1 MRSFLDNVVAALAR
15 LCVRIFFRRVEV
27 EGLENIPRGG
37 PVLLVANHH
46 NSLVDPVL
54 ILAATRVRAR
64 FLAKSTLWDVPGLK
78 QLLQLAAV
86 IPVFRAQDGS
96 DMSQNQ
102 ETFRACHEELASG
115 GAIALFPE
123 GISHNAP
130 HLARLK
136 TGAARIAIGTVA
148 GYGSDALRI
157 VPVGLTFE
165 AKGTF
170 RSRALVRIGTPID
183 PRPFAADENEDPFVP
198 VRALTEVV
206 EAGLREVT
214 LNYPSVE
221 EATLIERAA
230 ELYTTEERDLPGR
243 MAMAEAFSARRAFID
258 AYHRMRALDPERV
271 DALAQRIDAYAHAVG
286 RMKVREEHL
295 AARFPSEAVVA
306 QSFGT
311 AWLLFFWLPLAT
323 LGTVLSYVPYRLC
336 GVLAR
341 FTKTDDLPSTVKLFG
356 GFFLFPL
363 TWAIWCGLAYASF
376 GPAAAGATAVLAPV
390 STWFAMR
397 FHERYERFFDDA
409 TAWLRLRFR
418 KDAASELR
426 QERDAIRE
434 DVETLRT
441 LDDHH
446 HP

>member
-1 MRSFLDNVVAALAR
+1 MRSFLDNVVAGLAR
-15 LCVRIFFRRVEV
+15 ACVRIFFRRVEV

-54 ILAATRVRAR
+54 ILAATKVRAR

-78 QLLQLAAV
+78 QILQLGAV

-102 ETFRACHEELASG
+102 TTFRACHEVLAGG

-148 GYGSDALRI
+148 DYGSDALRI

-165 AKGTF
+165 EKGTF

-183 PRPFAADENEDPFVP
+183 PRPFAADENEDPFAP
-198 VRALTEVV
+198 VRELTEVV

-214 LNYPSVE
+214 LNYPSTR
-221 EATLIERAA
+221 EATLIDRAA
-230 ELYTTEERDLPGR
+230 EVYSTGERDLPGR
-243 MAMAEAFSARRAFID
+243 MAMAEAFSARQAFID
-258 AYHRMRALDPERV
+258 AYHRMRALDPARV
-271 DALAQRIDAYAHAVG
+271 DALAKRVDAYAHSVG
-286 RMKVREEHL
+286 QMKVREEHL

-306 QSFGT
+306 QTFGT

-323 LGTVLSYVPYRLC
+323 LGTVISHLPYRLC

-356 GFFLFPL
+356 GFFLFPV
-363 TWAIWCGLAYASF
+363 TWAVWCGLAYSAF
-376 GPAAAGATAVLAPV
+376 GGAAALALALLAPI
-390 STWFAMR
+390 STWFAML

-409 TAWLRLRFR
+409 TAWLRLRF
-418 KDAASELR
+418 KKEEAGELR
-426 QERDAIRE
+426 QEREAIRE
-434 DVETLRT
+434 DVEALRA
-441 LDDHH
+441 LDDRHRS
-446 HP
+446 